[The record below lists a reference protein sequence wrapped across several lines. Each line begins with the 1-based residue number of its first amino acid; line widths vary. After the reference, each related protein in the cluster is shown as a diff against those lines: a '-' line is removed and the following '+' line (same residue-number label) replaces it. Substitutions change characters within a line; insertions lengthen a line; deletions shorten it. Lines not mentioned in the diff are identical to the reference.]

1 MPNMIPQA
9 PNNNQKAWASL
20 ESYLRAEVQK
30 GFEVYVIMG
39 SYGKGG
45 TGSIGFAETI
55 NGGKIVV
62 PKRVWKV
69 AVILPIG
76 NNDLARVT
84 SDTRVLAI
92 DTPNENNISSDWKTF
107 ITTIDAVEKSTSYD
121 LLSKLPPAIQKAL
134 QAKMF
139 VP

>member
-1 MPNMIPQA
+1 
-9 PNNNQKAWASL
+9 
-20 ESYLRAEVQK
+20 
-30 GFEVYVIMG
+30 MG

-84 SDTRVLAI
+84 SDTRFLPLIPLMKIILVVI
-92 DTPNENNISSDWKTF
+92 GN
-107 ITTIDAVEKSTSYD
+107 
-121 LLSKLPPAIQKAL
+121 LL
-134 QAKMF
+134 
-139 VP
+139 

>member
-1 MPNMIPQA
+1 MIPQA